1 VTSEKKIIGDNKVF
15 RKKIC
20 YSGWILLILLLAT
33 GLQISYAHA
42 SVDPITTAL
51 EKCAA
56 TNFKDQAAITRI
68 FVLLDITTKEHENKF
83 LEKIAT
89 VAESHRL
96 NTAKFVN
103 KLKDLLDKKRF
114 KKVNALLE
122 QVYKHYGKGLNV
134 VVRTGSSGYRHLQL
148 ARKRTNHAG
157 YRLLFSDDD
166 ISFVGKEAVGAAKY
180 FNELLEREGL
190 EKLKV
195 KGFDIVHLKNIRNI
209 DLNLLN
215 LLESEKFVGE
225 AAMSGIKKE
234 MLVKGAVI
242 AENQGGK
249 LVAHAEPLSAFIK
262 NKVDNVL
269 ANELSEKAI
278 RGIVKKRGAMTMIG
292 SCERQI
298 TGAHGGWEKLS
309 DPEKTKYVLRQRI
322 ALDESGALRDLKGM
336 DSSGIN
342 AQLEHLKKL
351 KAKKKLTKDDLRWLR
366 RLRAQNIELAFKE
379 IPFKLNP
386 IIDKARTSGR
396 SLAANPE
403 VRKAIDELALGFVLM
418 KDHILNKS
426 EKEVMAWISKTA
438 GNNRELYKVLYTSFQ
453 QGKELSAALNG
464 WLRAGGSREAFV
476 KMLLKVKNRLDRL
489 ELIKARRAALEN
501 GAAAEAKNLQ
511 TKICLSAIRINLMP

>member
-1 VTSEKKIIGDNKVF
+1 VF

-309 DPEKTKYVLRQRI
+309 DEHKAIITAATEEMTGNMLQEFRYKNAKALQELPSNVQIKTFPKEMMEAAKSALKDVLT
-322 ALDESGALRDLKGM
+322 DESKKSADFKRV
-336 DSSGIN
+336 
-342 AQLEHLKKL
+342 LESY
-351 KAKKKLTKDDLRWLR
+351 
-366 RLRAQNIELAFKE
+366 QAFA
-379 IPFKLNP
+379 KLNKP
-386 IIDKARTSGR
+386 WDDISTKNFLEIR
-396 SLAANPE
+396 S
-403 VRKAIDELALGFVLM
+403 
-418 KDHILNKS
+418 
-426 EKEVMAWISKTA
+426 
-438 GNNRELYKVLYTSFQ
+438 
-453 QGKELSAALNG
+453 
-464 WLRAGGSREAFV
+464 
-476 KMLLKVKNRLDRL
+476 
-489 ELIKARRAALEN
+489 
-501 GAAAEAKNLQ
+501 
-511 TKICLSAIRINLMP
+511 